1 MAHTAFININSSL
14 DASPFPSV
22 DQSITWYFS
31 ISSGPPDACWM
42 HTFQFSKQFM
52 PPPPLIYWC
61 VLKSGYF
68 PDIGLWVYFIELS
81 TGGNEYIK
89 NTDKWDISVD
99 SGKTKQIG
107 SSSSQESFSGNDGR
121 QIRLFKEEL
130 GLRPNGCG
138 RSAWRGPRKAECG
151 SLSILTEHASPGPGS
166 PSNRKEKSHMVK
178 LLIEV

>member
-1 MAHTAFININSSL
+1 MPHLSHQSIKVLPGTFPLVQGLPMLVECILSSSL
-14 DASPFPSV
+14 SNL
-22 DQSITWYFS
+22 
-31 ISSGPPDACWM
+31 C
-42 HTFQFSKQFM
+42 
-52 PPPPLIYWC
+52 PPPLIYWC